1 MSVVKVSKNFQ
12 VTIPVE
18 IRRKFQINEGEFV
31 KIVYDENEK
40 TVKIIKMNEKQ

>member
-31 KIVYDENEK
+31 KVVYDENEK
-40 TVKIIKMNEKQ
+40 SVKIIKINKQ

>member
-18 IRRKFQINEGEFV
+18 IRRKFHINEGEFV
-31 KIVYDENEK
+31 KIIYDEKENA
-40 TVKIIKMNEKQ
+40 VKIMKLNQQ